1 MYKNSTTNFM
11 RRFCCI
17 PKIFRLMKLT
27 FILLLFS
34 LLQVSA
40 SGLAQNITLDQ
51 KKVSLVRVFREIRSQ
66 TGYSSI
72 WSVTGDK
79 NKMVNVAF
87 KNTPLEIALDQILTP
102 NNLAYRIDKDN
113 KAILIIPKSNE
124 TSANPSAAPAVI
136 DVRGTVVNELKQ
148 PLQGATI
155 KVKNTTNSTLSGTD
169 GSFRLSDVPSDA
181 IVSIS
186 YIGYVP
192 RELSASRDL
201 GTIQLEFAANDL
213 QEVAVKYN
221 TGYELVS
228 RDRSAG
234 SFAKPDLKVMLNRTS
249 TPNVITRLE
258 GLVPGLT
265 TKGPAGILVRG
276 QSSLN
281 AGTAP
286 LIVIDGIEFDGT
298 IDQLTRLN
306 AQDVED
312 INILKDATSASIW
325 GAKAANGVIVITT
338 KKGKAGDKL
347 KIDYDG
353 YYAFQGRPDLDY
365 VQRLNSQQFISVAR
379 ELFPQYY
386 PTNTRYTGVTSVFNS
401 LPHLQIQYD
410 LIRKKIT
417 QAQAD
422 FKLDSLANLSN
433 TGQIADLFV
442 RDASSLNQ
450 TISVSGGGK
459 VHTFYGSLNHIGT
472 RNNTPGTQNNQYK
485 INLSNNFVF
494 SKRITASVN
503 ADLTN
508 IVVRT
513 GNAYNPSRTIVPY
526 QMFQDSNGNPL
537 NVNYLGNLPNGNA
550 FPDSL
555 RAIYQ
560 SRSRLD
566 LNYNP
571 VLEQDRAYSTSNG
584 IYARLVGS
592 VKVNILKGLDYQGTY
607 GYNVSNVNTR
617 NVLNQNSYAM
627 RIQVLQFTEAANPTA
642 NPVYNIP
649 AIGGRLN
656 TATNTSTAWT
666 LRNQLVFNRDWNQHQ
681 LSIMAGQQA
690 TSSTPVSTTAV
701 YYGWDD
707 QLQTSR
713 PVDLARLAAGVSGAI
728 AGTATLAGNNV
739 GGGEGRVARSTSY
752 FANLG
757 YTFDRKY
764 TVNTS
769 WRIDESNLFGRDKSA
784 QNRPVYSI
792 GGKWALGRENFMEP
806 VTWLDQLDIRLTF
819 GITGNAPTVGAAA
832 SYDIL
837 TASNDVNYVTGAG
850 FLLSSPANSKLTWE
864 GTKVF
869 NAGIDFA
876 IFKNRL
882 SGSIEGYIKKTQ
894 DLIGDLSTSP
904 FTGYEF
910 VTGNY
915 GNLENIGIDIGLNSN
930 NIRTKDFTW
939 RSGFTFSYN
948 KNKLTLLRQNAPATG
963 AALVSTTR
971 LVGYPLNT
979 RFAYNYGGLNSVG
992 DPQFIRADGSRSA
1005 AINVATPDDILYMGT
1020 SQPVWSGGFQN
1031 SFRYKSIELSASII
1045 YNGGYVVR
1053 SNINPTTNE
1062 QVIATNNLQLGF
1074 LNRWKVP
1081 GDELRTDIP
1090 RYAPSA
1096 AIANAR
1102 NLSYYI
1108 SSQQFLL
1115 NGAYAKLRDVTLAY
1129 SIPQTVAKHINAQA
1143 ISLRI
1148 QVNNI
1153 LLWTAN
1159 GQGMDPEFT
1168 GTTRDAQGTVS
1179 LGAHITF

>member
-1 MYKNSTTNFM
+1 MRLTTV
-11 RRFCCI
+11 
-17 PKIFRLMKLT
+17 
-27 FILLLFS
+27 ILLAS

-40 SGLAQNITLDQ
+40 ATFGQKVTLN
-51 KKVSLVRVFREIRSQ
+51 KKNAPLESVLREIRTQ
-66 TGYSSI
+66 TGYDFFYDAKI
-72 WSVTGDK
+72 LPKDK
-79 NKMVNVAF
+79 KIDVAV
-87 KNTPLEIALDQILTP
+87 KDATIDEVLRSILTGIS
-102 NNLAYRIDKDN
+102 LSYTIDGT
-113 KAILIIPKSNE
+113 IISIKKPE
-124 TSANPSAAPAVI
+124 EPSFIERLLSKFAEI
-136 DVRGTVVNELKQ
+136 DVRGRVVDENGNPMQGASISLKINPRKAVTNEKGEFY
-148 PLQGATI
+148 LQGIDEKEIIIIVFVGYEPIEVAAKRDIGTI
-155 KVKNTTNSTLSGTD
+155 RLVPSNKELSG
-169 GSFRLSDVPSDA
+169 V
-181 IVSIS
+181 
-186 YIGYVP
+186 
-192 RELSASRDL
+192 E
-201 GTIQLEFAANDL
+201 
-213 QEVAVKYN
+213 VKYN
-221 TGYELVS
+221 TGYQQVS

-234 SFAKPDLKVMLNRTS
+234 SFAKPDLKMMLNRTS
-249 TPNVITRLE
+249 TPNIITRLE

-265 TKGPAGILVRG
+265 TRGPAGLLVRG

-353 YYAFQGRPDLDY
+353 YFAFQGRPDLDY

-386 PTNTRYTGVTSVFNS
+386 PTNSRYTGVTSVFNS

-410 LIRKKIT
+410 LVRKKIT
-417 QAQAD
+417 QGQAD

-433 TGQIADLFV
+433 TNQIADLFV

-459 VHTFYGSLNHIGT
+459 AHTFYGSLNHIGT
-472 RNNTPGTQNNQYK
+472 QNNTPGTQNNQYK
-485 INLSNNFVF
+485 INLNNNFVF
-494 SKRITASVN
+494 GKRITASVN

-508 IVVRT
+508 SVVRT
-513 GNAYNPSRTIVPY
+513 GNTYNPSRTIVPY
-526 QMFQDSNGNPL
+526 QMFQDAYGDPL
-537 NVNYLGNLPNGNA
+537 NVNYLGSLPNGNA

-555 RAIYQ
+555 RSIYQ

-571 VLEQDRAYSTSNG
+571 VLEQDRAYSTING
-584 IYARLVGS
+584 LYARLVGS
-592 VKVNILKGLDYQGTY
+592 VNLNILKGLDFQGTY

-617 NVLNQNSYAM
+617 DVLNENSYAM
-627 RIQVLQFTEAANPTA
+627 RMQVMQFTVAPNPTVT
-642 NPVYNIP
+642 PVYNIP
-649 AIGGRLN
+649 ASGGRLN
-656 TATNTSTAWT
+656 TSTNTSNAWT
-666 LRNQLVFNRDWNQHQ
+666 LRNQLLYNRDWNKHQ

-713 PVDLARLAAGVSGAI
+713 PVDLARLAAGVTGAI

-739 GGGEGRVARSTSY
+739 GGGEGRVARTTSY

-764 TVNTS
+764 TLNAS

-792 GGKWALGRENFMEP
+792 GGKWALGRENFMKP
-806 VTWLDQLDIRLTF
+806 VNWLDQLDFRLTY

-910 VTGNY
+910 VIGNY
-915 GNLENIGIDIGLNSN
+915 GNLENKGIDIGLNSN
-930 NIRTKDFTW
+930 NIRTRDFTW
-939 RSGFTFSYN
+939 SSGFTFSYN
-948 KNKLTLLRQNAPATG
+948 KNKLTQLRGNAPATG
-963 AALVSTTR
+963 AALVSTNR

-992 DPQFIRADGSRSA
+992 DPQFIRADGSMSA

-1020 SQPVWSGGFQN
+1020 SQPVWSGGLQN

-1053 SNINPTTNE
+1053 SNVNPTTNE

-1090 RYAPSA
+1090 RFAPSA

-1108 SSQQFLL
+1108 SSQQFFLD
-1115 NGAYAKLRDVTLAY
+1115 GAYAKLRDVTLAY
-1129 SIPQTVAKHINAQA
+1129 SLPQTVAKHINAQA
-1143 ISLRI
+1143 ISFRI

-1168 GTTRDAQGTVS
+1168 GTIRDAQGTVS